1 MMRRIARSL
10 LRPIVENGAFFF
22 AMYVLGVLCAV
33 LTLPHWRGAHLYDH
47 LFSELFLDVYVT
59 CVLLTLLPRKV
70 RLWVRRALYVV
81 LYAVGMVDVYCFWK
95 FGSTLTP
102 TMLLLVGETDARE
115 ASEFFHAYL
124 TPEVFFSPV
133 GWLLAHVA
141 AGQPR
146 QLGALARLGGS

>member
-81 LYAVGMVDVYCFWK
+81 LYAVGMVDVSCCWK

-102 TMLLLVGETDARE
+102 TMLLLVGETDALK
-115 ASEFFHAYL
+115 ASEYFQA
-124 TPEVFFSPV
+124 
-133 GWLLAHVA
+133 
-141 AGQPR
+141 
-146 QLGALARLGGS
+146 